1 MRKSVTYDKA
11 RAFAVRIVRMYQWLC
26 NEKKEFVISKQ
37 CLRSGTS
44 IGANLSEGLNGQS
57 RADFVAKMHI
67 ALKEACE
74 TKYWLEILSE
84 TKYLEPKVYES
95 LNEDCVELIKLL
107 TSSIK
112 STKAN
117 Q

>member
-57 RADFVAKMHI
+57 RAD
-67 ALKEACE
+67 LKRHV
-74 TKYWLEILSE
+74 K
-84 TKYLEPKVYES
+84 
-95 LNEDCVELIKLL
+95 LNIGLRY
-107 TSSIK
+107 
-112 STKAN
+112 
-117 Q
+117 